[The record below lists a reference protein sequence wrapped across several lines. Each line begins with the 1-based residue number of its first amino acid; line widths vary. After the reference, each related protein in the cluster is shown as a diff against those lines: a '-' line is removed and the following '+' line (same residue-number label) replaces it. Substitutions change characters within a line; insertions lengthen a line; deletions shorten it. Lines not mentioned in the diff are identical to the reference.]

1 MRVLP
6 NGLRKCWHEQGE
18 KGPWRTALMGRAQ
31 RLHTAPTGAAGGTS
45 PQAGCE
51 EQRSC
56 RMSPKVTHVILKQCE
71 DPPAQLCFLQHQ
83 PTQHHL
89 PLQSH
94 TDSTRGPHCLSS
106 ALQKDPEQRVWRQPN
121 SSSPRGRRSFCRG
134 LCEAVLSSCLLT
146 SD

>member
-1 MRVLP
+1 
-6 NGLRKCWHEQGE
+6 
-18 KGPWRTALMGRAQ
+18 MGRAQ

-51 EQRSC
+51 GQRSY
-56 RMSPKVTHVILKQCE
+56 RTSTEVTHEILNRCE
-71 DPPAQLCFLQHQ
+71 DSPAQLCSLQHQ
-83 PTQHHL
+83 PAQHHL

-106 ALQKDPEQRVWRQPN
+106 ALQKDREQRVRRQP
-121 SSSPRGRRSFCRG
+121 SRPSPRGRRSFCRG
-134 LCEAVLSSCLLT
+134 LHEAVLSSCLLT